1 MLLARNRNFRLLF
14 SASAISNLGDG
25 ISALAFPWLATLI
38 TRDPVLIGAVAAAG
52 RLPWLLFALPAGV
65 VTDRMDRQRL
75 MVRAD
80 VLRMIL
86 TFGVVALILSAPPLP
101 LAEGAGEALT
111 MIAGLAAAAFL
122 LGTAEVF
129 RDNAAQTA
137 MPSVVDHKDLET
149 ANGQLW
155 SAEQIMG
162 QFIGPPVAGFLIAW
176 AVPAPFLVDA
186 ATFGIAAWLV
196 WCIAL
201 QPMPLPQLSGGF
213 LAQFTEGARWIR
225 RHRLILT
232 LAIMLSILNF
242 ANFGAL
248 TILVLQSQEI
258 LGLGAAGY
266 GTLLAAEA
274 GGAVA
279 GSMAGPMVA
288 RHLQQR
294 RTLLLA
300 LLLIGFSFAI
310 VGATTNAWVTGAA
323 LATMMFGGMTWN
335 IVTVSLRQREIPT
348 HLLGRVNAIYRF
360 FGWGSI
366 PLGALAAGALVSF
379 AEPAMGRETA
389 LRLPFVASAAITLSL
404 CLWAA
409 FFLRFPATK
418 NSTP

>member
-1 MLLARNRNFRLLF
+1 MLLTRNRNFRLLF

-38 TRDPVLIGAVAAAG
+38 TRDPMLIGAVAAAG

-80 VLRMIL
+80 VLRMFL
-86 TFGVVALILSAPPLP
+86 TFGVIALILSAPPLP
-101 LAEGAGEALT
+101 LADGASQAFI
-111 MIAGLAAAAFL
+111 MIAGLCAAAFL

-137 MPSVVDHKDLET
+137 LPSVVNKKDLET

-162 QFIGPPVAGFLIAW
+162 QFVGPPLAGFLIAF

-186 ATFGIAAWLV
+186 ATFGIAAWLI

-201 QPMPLPQLSGGF
+201 NPMPLPQLSGGF
-213 LAQFTEGARWIR
+213 IAQFVEGARWIKA
-225 RHRLILT
+225 HRLILT

-242 ANFGAL
+242 ASFGAL

-258 LGLGAAGY
+258 LGLGPAGY
-266 GTLLAAEA
+266 GTLLAAQA
-274 GGAVA
+274 AGAVA
-279 GSMAGPMVA
+279 GSMVGPFVA
-288 RHLQQR
+288 RQFGPRQ
-294 RTLLLA
+294 TLILT
-300 LLLIGFSFAI
+300 LLLIGFPFAI
-310 VGATTNAWVTGAA
+310 IASTSNVWITGLS
-323 LATMMFGGMTWN
+323 LATMMMGGMIWN

-348 HLLGRVNAIYRF
+348 QLLGRVNAIYRF

-379 AEPAMGRETA
+379 AEPSMGRDAA
-389 LRLPFVASAAITLSL
+389 LRLPFAAGAVISLGL

-409 FFLRFPATK
+409 AFLRFPTDK
-418 NSTP
+418 R